1 MGSERAEKEALLNTV
16 WRLYHRGLIDLYFGD
31 ESAFS
36 MNPKLPYVWS
46 PRGERVKIF
55 PLRDKKINLF
65 GIFRPDNF
73 SLTYETQENI
83 NSEFLIRAIDDFCRY
98 VEKPTV
104 LVLDNAPTHRS
115 EKFLAAVKKWMEQE
129 LYIFFLPK
137 YSPHLNLA
145 ETFWRKAKYEWLRPT
160 DYGSFSKFKKKI
172 KHIFTNI
179 GVEYKIQ
186 FQQMMG

>member
-1 MGSERAEKEALLNTV
+1 MAAERAEKEALLNKL
-16 WRLYHRGLIDLYFGD
+16 WEFYRSGWIDLYFGD

-36 MNPKLPYVWS
+36 MNPKLPYAWS

-55 PLRDKKINLF
+55 PVRDKKINLF
-65 GIFRPDNF
+65 GLFGPDNF
-73 SLTYETQENI
+73 SLTYESQENI
-83 NSEFLIRAIDDFCRY
+83 NSKFLIEAINDFCRHI
-98 VEKPTV
+98 EKPTV

-115 EKFLAAVKKWMEQE
+115 EKFLAAVERWMDKE

-186 FQQMMG
+186 FHQMMV

>member
-1 MGSERAEKEALLNTV
+1 MGSERAEKEALLKQL
-16 WRLYHRGLIDLYFGD
+16 WKFYRWGILDLYFGD

-36 MNPKLPYVWS
+36 MNPKLPYAWS
-46 PRGERVKIF
+46 PQGERVRIF
-55 PLRDKKINLF
+55 PLRDKKIKLF

-73 SLTYETQENI
+73 SLTYQSPENI
-83 NSEFLIRAIDDFCRY
+83 DSDFLIRMINDFCQHLER
-98 VEKPTV
+98 PSV

-115 EKFLAAVKKWMEQE
+115 GKFLAAVEKWMEKD
-129 LYIFFLPK
+129 LYVFFLPK

-160 DYGSFSKFKKKI
+160 DYGSFAKFKKKI

-179 GVEYKIQ
+179 GLEYRIQ
-186 FQQMMG
+186 FHQMMG

>member
-1 MGSERAEKEALLNTV
+1 MNKL

-36 MNPKLPYVWS
+36 MNPKLPYAWS

-65 GIFRPDNF
+65 GLFGPDNF
-73 SLTYETQENI
+73 SLTYESQGNI
-83 NSEFLIRAIDDFCRY
+83 NSKFLIEAINDFCRHI
-98 VEKPTV
+98 EKPTV

-115 EKFLAAVKKWMEQE
+115 EKFLAAVEKWMDKE

-160 DYGSFSKFKKKI
+160 DYASFAKFKKKI

-179 GVEYKIQ
+179 GLEYKIQ
-186 FQQMMG
+186 FQQMMV

>member
-1 MGSERAEKEALLNTV
+1 VGSERTVKEAFLK
-16 WRLYHRGLIDLYFGD
+16 RLWKFYHGGRIDLYFGD

-36 MNPKLPYVWS
+36 MNPKLPYGWS
-46 PRGERVKIF
+46 PQGERVKIF

-73 SLTYETQENI
+73 SLTYESQENI
-83 NSEFLIRAIDDFCRY
+83 NSDFLIRAIDDFCRY
-98 VEKPTV
+98 LEKPTV

-115 EKFLAAVKKWMEQE
+115 EKFLAAVKKWMEKE

-160 DYGSFSKFKKKI
+160 DYASFAKFKKKI
-172 KHIFTNI
+172 KHIFANI
-179 GVEYKIQ
+179 GLKDKIQ
-186 FQQMMG
+186 FQQMMA